1 MRAYE
6 KDVLSLSLSWENII
20 DLEEQQRHHLQRLHV
35 KGVLWKPPL
44 EEEDSSSLSSS
55 ALKFVVLGLYDHDK
69 KSLVH
74 GVAVGKGG
82 EDFDMCELQR
92 RTMARFLEDLGFAS
106 FEEREA
112 IHDTVL
118 GDSCCSELDK

>member
-1 MRAYE
+1 M
-6 KDVLSLSLSWENII
+6 KKMFSLSLSLPQ
-20 DLEEQQRHHLQRLHV
+20 LGKHHRF
-35 KGVLWKPPL
+35 GGAATTPPPKAPR
-44 EEEDSSSLSSS
+44 EGS
-55 ALKFVVLGLYDHDK
+55 VVEATIGGGGLVVTI
-69 KSLVH
+69 LLRPQIRC
-74 GVAVGKGG
+74 KGG

-92 RTMARFLEDLGFAS
+92 RAMARFLEDLGFAS